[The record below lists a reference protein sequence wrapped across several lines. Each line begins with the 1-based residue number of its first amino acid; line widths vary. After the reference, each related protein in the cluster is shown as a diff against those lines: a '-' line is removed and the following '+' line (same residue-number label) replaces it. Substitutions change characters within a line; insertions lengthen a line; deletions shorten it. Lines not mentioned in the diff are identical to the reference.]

1 MNDVDLQQLR
11 IAIECAL
18 TIADEI
24 QEPNVLLDWIKTLG
38 EEQQA
43 LTLVYIEGL
52 KSGEINHPS
61 REEILPFADKVA
73 DQVMLN
79 WVGLDSNEATMLLV
93 ELEIKNRVDD
103 LSHGSGLPS
112 SAQAFVEGLQGRK
125 KKFAWYHMNRVL
137 TGRRDPLVSDEHWN
151 SIADGSAIENLS
163 PEQQL
168 ELLKTPEVQATL
180 KMMNNVDR
188 FIKQY
193 NNKEERA
200 GFRSR
205 IKRLFS

>member
-52 KSGEINHPS
+52 KSGEIEHPS

-79 WVGLDSNEATMLLV
+79 WVGLDS
-93 ELEIKNRVDD
+93 K
-103 LSHGSGLPS
+103 
-112 SAQAFVEGLQGRK
+112 
-125 KKFAWYHMNRVL
+125 
-137 TGRRDPLVSDEHWN
+137 
-151 SIADGSAIENLS
+151 
-163 PEQQL
+163 
-168 ELLKTPEVQATL
+168 
-180 KMMNNVDR
+180 
-188 FIKQY
+188 
-193 NNKEERA
+193 
-200 GFRSR
+200 
-205 IKRLFS
+205 